1 MNQTSTQVS
10 LKHTSSNTISSETDE
25 SNKFLIRLLCNNF
38 GSMDNCS
45 ELEISRNAT
54 LFQLKSKIAAKFK
67 LNGRPTDIYIKY
79 KTSKGSNKWIT
90 IDNEHNEQSLSYI
103 LLKNDYIIDFELREG
118 HQQQQSVESSE
129 KSLMQSSKGISHP
142 FCGLEN
148 IGNTCFMNSALQ
160 CLNHV
165 QELLLFFGN
174 FLPDRLKFSS
184 LTCEYAEFV
193 SAIWSTQDKWIT
205 PAGIHCEFGQIA
217 PRFSNYR
224 QQDSLEFMH
233 ILLDALHEDLSTSES
248 ENNSKISQLFHGE
261 IESEVECR
269 ECEKSVK
276 TYDSFSFLPL
286 PIPDSSKSS
295 STCDIDDCFDE
306 FCKTEH
312 IDQYG
317 KWFCEKCGELTNAK
331 KSIKL
336 WKLPQILIIQLKRFD
351 YDLRSYAKI
360 NTRVTYPLKSLDV
373 NYHVSNSN
381 PEKDKSI
388 RYDLVAVS
396 NHWGSLLG
404 GHYTTYGKISQTN
417 KWFLYN
423 DKWVDPIDSGQV
435 EHNTDAYV
443 LIYQQIQSESTYV

>member
-10 LKHTSSNTISSETDE
+10 LKHTSSNIISSETDE

-67 LNGRPTDIYIKY
+67 LNGQPTDIYIKY
-79 KTSKGSNKWIT
+79 KTSKSSKEWIT
-90 IDNEHNEQSLSYI
+90 IDDKHNERSLSYI
-103 LLKNDYIIDFELREG
+103 LLKNGYIISFELREEP
-118 HQQQQSVESSE
+118 QKQQSVESSE
-129 KSLMQSSKGISHP
+129 KTLTQSSKGISHP

-165 QELLLFFGN
+165 KELLLFFEN
-174 FLPDRLKFSS
+174 FPPDRSKFSS
-184 LTCEYAEFV
+184 LTYAYAKFV
-193 SAIWSTQDKWIT
+193 KIICSIKDNWIT
-205 PAGIHCEFGQIA
+205 PAELYFEFGQIA

-269 ECEKSVK
+269 QCEKPVK
-276 TYDSFSFLPL
+276 TYDSFGFLPL

-295 STCDIDDCFDE
+295 STCHIDDCFDE

-373 NYHVSNSN
+373 NYHVSDSN

-404 GHYTTYGKISQTN
+404 GHYTTYGKTNQTN
-417 KWFLYN
+417 KWYLY
-423 DKWVDPIDSGQV
+423 DDTWVDPIDSDRV
-435 EHNTDAYV
+435 SKNANAYV
-443 LIYQQIQSESTYV
+443 LIYQQIQPESTRV